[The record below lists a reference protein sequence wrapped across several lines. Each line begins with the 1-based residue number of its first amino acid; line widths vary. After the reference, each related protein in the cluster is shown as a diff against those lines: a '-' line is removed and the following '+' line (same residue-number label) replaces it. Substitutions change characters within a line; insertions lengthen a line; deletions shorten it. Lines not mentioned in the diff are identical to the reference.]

1 LTLIASRV
9 DSDIERLISQLQQL
23 IRVPSVSAKKQL
35 TLTKCAELVSKIMS
49 DCGITSELLKLD
61 DTLDRNS
68 EQVSPIVYGEV
79 KSKSNP
85 NGRTILFYNH
95 YDVQPAEP
103 IELWHDDPFS
113 GKIDGNFICGRGASD
128 DKGELITRI
137 KAVEYFLKE
146 TGDVPCN
153 VKFLVEGEE
162 EIGSSHL
169 EQYLTKYRNKFSCDG
184 IIWEFGYV
192 DEHERPIISLGMKG
206 LLCVE
211 VHAKCA
217 NVDLHSSLAALVEN
231 PAWRLVHALKTIR
244 DENGKINIKNWNSD
258 IRDFTP
264 EELECIRQE
273 EFDIS
278 SFKKNYG
285 LDHVFNEDDLQEAK
299 KANVG
304 GVTSNIS
311 GLFSGYIGE
320 GSKTVLPSTAMAKL
334 DFRLVPDMMPQKQF
348 QLLREHLDNNDFQDI
363 QLKFVSGEPAC
374 RIPIDDNFVKLVEAS
389 AREEYGQVVK
399 SVSSA
404 GTGPMWY
411 FNNILRCPCVSIGCT
426 FKYSRIHSPNEFVRI
441 DLLKKT
447 TKCMGN
453 IIEKFGNTAA
463 NN

>member
-1 LTLIASRV
+1 MSN
-9 DSDIERLISQLQQL
+9 SGIS
-23 IRVPSVSAKKQL
+23 
-35 TLTKCAELVSKIMS
+35 
-49 DCGITSELLKLD
+49 SELLKLNG
-61 DTLDRNS
+61 NS

-85 NGRTILFYNH
+85 NGKTILFYNH

-103 IELWHDDPFS
+103 IELWRDDPFS
-113 GKIDGNFICGRGASD
+113 GKIDGNFIYGRGASD

-137 KAVEYFLKE
+137 KAVEYFLDE

-169 EQYLTKYRNKFSCDG
+169 EQYLLKYREKFSCDAT
-184 IIWEFGYV
+184 IWEFGYI

-211 VHAKCA
+211 LHAKCA

-244 DENGKINIKNWNSD
+244 DENGKINIKNWNND
-258 IRDFTP
+258 IREFSP

-273 EFDIS
+273 EFDLS

-285 LDHVFNEDDLQEAK
+285 LTHVFNEDDIEETK

-320 GSKTVLPSTAMAKL
+320 GSKTVLPSIAIAKL

-348 QLLREHLDNNDFQDI
+348 QLLREHLDNYGFKDI
-363 QLKFVSGEPAC
+363 QLKFLSGEPAC
-374 RIPIDDNFVKLVEAS
+374 RIPLNDNFIKLVEAS
-389 AREEYGQVVK
+389 AIEEFGQVVK

-411 FNNILRCPCVSIGCT
+411 FNNILGCPCVSIGCT
-426 FKYSRIHSPNEFVRI
+426 YKYSRIHSPNEFVRI

-447 TKCMGN
+447 TRCIG
-453 IIEKFGNTAA
+453 IIMEKFGNTAA
-463 NN
+463 K

>member
-1 LTLIASRV
+1 MTLIASRV
-9 DSDIERLISQLQQL
+9 DSDIERLTSQLQQL

-35 TLTKCAELVSKIMS
+35 TMTKCAELVSDIMS
-49 DCGITSELLKLD
+49 DSGISSELLKLD
-61 DTLDRNS
+61 GNS

-85 NGRTILFYNH
+85 NGKTILFYNH

-113 GKIDGNFICGRGASD
+113 GKIEGNFIYGRGSSD

-137 KAVEYFLKE
+137 KAVEYFLNE

-169 EQYLTKYRNKFSCDG
+169 EQYLIKYRDKFSCDAT
-184 IIWEFGYV
+184 IWEFGYI

-211 VHAKCA
+211 LHAKCA

-231 PAWRLVHALKTIR
+231 PAWRLVHALKTLR
-244 DENGKINIKNWNSD
+244 DEDGRIKIKNWNND
-258 IRDFTP
+258 VRDFSP
-264 EELECIRQE
+264 EELECIRRE

-285 LDHVFNEDDLQEAK
+285 LTHIFNEDDIEETK

-348 QLLREHLDNNDFQDI
+348 QLLREHLDNNGFKDI
-363 QLKFVSGEPAC
+363 ELKFLSGEPAC
-374 RIPIDDNFVKLVEAS
+374 RIPINDSFGKLVEAS
-389 AREEYGQVVK
+389 AIEEYGQIVK

-411 FNNILRCPCVSIGCT
+411 FNNILGCPCVSIGCT
-426 FKYSRIHSPNEFVRI
+426 YKYSRIHSPNEFVRI

-447 TKCMGN
+447 TRCMGN
-453 IIEKFGNTAA
+453 IIEKFGTSIAK
-463 NN
+463 

>member
-9 DSDIERLISQLQQL
+9 DSDIETLTSQLQQL

-35 TLTKCAELVSKIMS
+35 TVTKCAELVSKIMS
-49 DCGITSELLKLD
+49 DSGISSELLKLD
-61 DTLDRNS
+61 GNS

-85 NGRTILFYNH
+85 NGKTILFYNH

-113 GKIDGNFICGRGASD
+113 GKIDGNFIYGRGASD

-137 KAVEYFLKE
+137 KAVEYFLDE
-146 TGDVPCN
+146 IGDVPCN

-169 EQYLTKYRNKFSCDG
+169 EQYLSKYREKFSCDAT
-184 IIWEFGYV
+184 IWEFGYI

-211 VHAKCA
+211 LHAKCA
-217 NVDLHSSLAALVEN
+217 NADLHSSLAALVEN

-244 DENGKINIKNWNSD
+244 DENGKINIKNWNND
-258 IRDFTP
+258 IRDFSP

-273 EFDIS
+273 EFDLS

-285 LDHVFNEDDLQEAK
+285 LTHVFNEDDIEETK

-320 GSKTVLPSTAMAKL
+320 GSKTVLPSIAMAKL
-334 DFRLVPDMMPQKQF
+334 DFRLVPDMMPQKQL
-348 QLLREHLDNNDFQDI
+348 QLLREHLDNNGFKDI
-363 QLKFVSGEPAC
+363 QLKFLSGEPAC
-374 RIPIDDNFVKLVEAS
+374 RIPLNDNFVKLVEAS
-389 AREEYGQVVK
+389 AIEEFGQVVK

-411 FNNILRCPCVSIGCT
+411 FNDILGCPCVSIGCT
-426 FKYSRIHSPNEFVRI
+426 YKYSRIHSPNEFVRI

-447 TKCMGN
+447 IRCIG
-453 IIEKFGNTAA
+453 IIMEKFGNTVAK
-463 NN
+463 

>member
-1 LTLIASRV
+1 MTLIASRV
-9 DSDIERLISQLQQL
+9 DSDIEALTSQLQQL

-35 TLTKCAELVSKIMS
+35 TMTKCAELVCKIMS
-49 DCGITSELLKLD
+49 DSGISSELLKLD
-61 DTLDRNS
+61 GNS

-85 NGRTILFYNH
+85 DGKTILFYNH

-113 GKIDGNFICGRGASD
+113 GKIDGNYIYGRGASD

-137 KAVEYFLKE
+137 KAVEYFLYE

-169 EQYLTKYRNKFSCDG
+169 EQYLSKYREKFSCDAT
-184 IIWEFGYV
+184 IWEFGYI

-211 VHAKCA
+211 LHAKCA

-231 PAWRLVHALKTIR
+231 PAWRLVHALKSIR
-244 DENGKINIKNWNSD
+244 DENGKIKIKNWNND
-258 IRDFTP
+258 IRDFSP

-273 EFDIS
+273 EFDLS

-285 LDHVFNEDDLQEAK
+285 LTHVFNEDNVEETK

-320 GSKTVLPSTAMAKL
+320 GSKTVLPSIAMAKL
-334 DFRLVPDMMPQKQF
+334 DFRLVPDMMPKKQF
-348 QLLREHLDNNDFQDI
+348 QLLREHLDNNGFKDI
-363 QLKFVSGEPAC
+363 QLKFLSGEPAC
-374 RIPIDDNFVKLVEAS
+374 RIPLNDNFVKLVVAS
-389 AREEYGQVVK
+389 AIEEYGQVVK

-411 FNNILRCPCVSIGCT
+411 FNNILGCPCVSFGCT
-426 FKYSRIHSPNEFVRI
+426 YKYSRIHSPNEFVRV

-447 TKCMGN
+447 TRCIGIIMEKYGN
-453 IIEKFGNTAA
+453 RNQL
-463 NN
+463 N

>member
-1 LTLIASRV
+1 
-9 DSDIERLISQLQQL
+9 
-23 IRVPSVSAKKQL
+23 
-35 TLTKCAELVSKIMS
+35 MS
-49 DCGITSELLKLD
+49 NSGITSELLKLED
-61 DTLDRNS
+61 NS
-68 EQVSPIVYGEV
+68 EKVSPIVYGEV
-79 KSKSNP
+79 KSKNNP
-85 NGRTILFYNH
+85 KGKTILFYNH

-113 GKIDGNFICGRGASD
+113 GKIDGNFIYGRGASD

-137 KAVEYFLKE
+137 KAVEYMLNE

-169 EQYLTKYRNKFSCDG
+169 EQYLIKYREKFSCDAT
-184 IIWEFGYV
+184 IWEFGYV

-211 VHAKCA
+211 LHAKCA

-244 DENGKINIKNWNSD
+244 DENGKICIKNWNND
-258 IRDFTP
+258 IRDFLP

-278 SFKKNYG
+278 SFKRNYG
-285 LDHVFNEDDLQEAK
+285 LDHIFNEDNIEETK

-334 DFRLVPDMMPQKQF
+334 DFRLVPDMLPEKQF
-348 QLLREHLDNNDFQDI
+348 QLLRDHLDNSGFKDI
-363 QLKFVSGEPAC
+363 QLKYLSGEPAC
-374 RIPIDDNFVKLVEAS
+374 RISINDNFVKLVEAS
-389 AREEYGQVVK
+389 ALEEYPQVVK

-411 FNNILRCPCVSIGCT
+411 FNKILGCPCVSIGCT
-426 FKYSRIHSPNEFVRI
+426 YKYSKIHSPNEFVRI

-447 TKCMGN
+447 TRCMGN
-453 IIEKFGNTAA
+453 IIEKFGNSRSDG
-463 NN
+463 

>member
-1 LTLIASRV
+1 MTLIASRV
-9 DSDIERLISQLQQL
+9 DSDIETLTSQLQQL

-35 TLTKCAELVSKIMS
+35 TITKCAELVSDIMS
-49 DCGITSELLKLD
+49 DSGISSELLKLD
-61 DTLDRNS
+61 GNS
-68 EQVSPIVYGEV
+68 EQVSPIVFGEV

-85 NGRTILFYNH
+85 NGKTILFYNH

-103 IELWHDDPFS
+103 FELWHDDPFS
-113 GKIDGNFICGRGASD
+113 GKIDGNFIYGRGSSD

-137 KAVEYFLKE
+137 KAVEYFLNE

-169 EQYLTKYRNKFSCDG
+169 EQYLTKYRDKFSCDAT
-184 IIWEFGYV
+184 IWEFGYI

-211 VHAKCA
+211 LHAKCA

-231 PAWRLVHALKTIR
+231 PAWRLVHALKSIR
-244 DENGKINIKNWNSD
+244 DENGSIKIKNWNND
-258 IRDFTP
+258 IREFSP
-264 EELECIRQE
+264 EELECIRRE
-273 EFDIS
+273 EFDVS

-285 LDHVFNEDDLQEAK
+285 LTHIFNEDNLEETK

-311 GLFSGYIGE
+311 GLFSGYTGE

-348 QLLREHLDNNDFQDI
+348 QLLREHLDNNGFKDI
-363 QLKFVSGEPAC
+363 QLKFLSGEPAC
-374 RIPIDDNFVKLVEAS
+374 RIPINDSFVKLVEDS
-389 AREEYGQVVK
+389 AIEEYGQIVK

-411 FNNILRCPCVSIGCT
+411 FNNILGCPCVSIGCT
-426 FKYSRIHSPNEFVRI
+426 YKYSRIHSPNEFVRI

-447 TKCMGN
+447 TRCMGN
-453 IIEKFGNTAA
+453 IIEKFGTSIAK
-463 NN
+463 

>member
-1 LTLIASRV
+1 MTLIASRV
-9 DSDIERLISQLQQL
+9 DSDIERLTLQLQQL
-23 IRVPSVSAKKQL
+23 IRIPSVSAKKQL
-35 TLTKCAELVSKIMS
+35 TVTKCAELVSKIMS
-49 DCGITSELLKLD
+49 DSGLSSELLKLD
-61 DTLDRNS
+61 GNS
-68 EQVSPIVYGEV
+68 DQVSPIVYGEV

-85 NGRTILFYNH
+85 NGKTILFYNH

-113 GKIDGNFICGRGASD
+113 GKIDGNFIYGRGSSD

-137 KAVEYFLKE
+137 KAVEYFLDE

-169 EQYLTKYRNKFSCDG
+169 EQYLSKYREKFSCDAT
-184 IIWEFGYV
+184 IWEFGYI

-211 VHAKCA
+211 LHAKCA
-217 NVDLHSSLAALVEN
+217 NADLHSSLAALVEN

-244 DENGKINIKNWNSD
+244 DENGKINIKNWNND
-258 IRDFTP
+258 IRDFSP
-264 EELECIRQE
+264 EELECIRLE

-285 LDHVFNEDDLQEAK
+285 LTDIFNEDDIEETK

-320 GSKTVLPSTAMAKL
+320 GSKTVLPSIAMAKL

-348 QLLREHLDNNDFQDI
+348 QLLREHLDNNGFKDI
-363 QLKFVSGEPAC
+363 QLKFLSGEPSC
-374 RIPIDDNFVKLVEAS
+374 RIPINDNFVELVVAS
-389 AREEYGQVVK
+389 AIEEYGQVVK

-411 FNNILRCPCVSIGCT
+411 FNNILGCPCVSIGCT
-426 FKYSRIHSPNEFVRI
+426 YKYSRIHSPNEFVRI

-447 TKCMGN
+447 TRCIG
-453 IIEKFGNTAA
+453 IIMEKFGNTATK
-463 NN
+463 

>member
-1 LTLIASRV
+1 MTLIASRV
-9 DSDIERLISQLQQL
+9 DSDIETLTSQLQQL

-35 TLTKCAELVSKIMS
+35 TMTKCAELVSKIMS
-49 DCGITSELLKLD
+49 NSGITSEILKLD
-61 DTLDRNS
+61 DNS
-68 EQVSPIVYGEV
+68 EKVSPIVYGEV

-85 NGRTILFYNH
+85 NGKTILFYNH

-113 GKIDGNFICGRGASD
+113 GKIDGNFIYGRGASD

-137 KAVEYFLKE
+137 KAVEYILNE

-169 EQYLTKYRNKFSCDG
+169 EQYLNKYREKFSCDAT
-184 IIWEFGYV
+184 IWEFGYV

-211 VHAKCA
+211 LHAKCA
-217 NVDLHSSLAALVEN
+217 NADLHSSLAALVEN

-244 DENGKINIKNWNSD
+244 DENGKICIKNWNND
-258 IRDFTP
+258 IRDFLP

-278 SFKKNYG
+278 SFKRNYG
-285 LDHVFNEDDLQEAK
+285 LDHIFNEDNIEETK

-334 DFRLVPDMMPQKQF
+334 DFRLVPDMLPDKQF
-348 QLLREHLDNNDFQDI
+348 QLLRDHLDINGFKDI
-363 QLKFVSGEPAC
+363 QLKYLSGEPAC
-374 RIPIDDNFVKLVEAS
+374 RISINDNFVKLVEAS
-389 AREEYGQVVK
+389 ALEEYPQVVK

-411 FNNILRCPCVSIGCT
+411 FNKILGCPCVSIGCT
-426 FKYSRIHSPNEFVRI
+426 YKYSKIHSPNEFVRI

-447 TKCMGN
+447 TRCMGN
-453 IIEKFGNTAA
+453 IIEKFGNFTS
-463 NN
+463 NG